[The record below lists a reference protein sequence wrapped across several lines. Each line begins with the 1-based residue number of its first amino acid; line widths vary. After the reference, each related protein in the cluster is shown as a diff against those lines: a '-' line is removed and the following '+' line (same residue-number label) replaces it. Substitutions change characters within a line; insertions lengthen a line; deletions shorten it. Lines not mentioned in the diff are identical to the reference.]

1 MIHDSRCTMHDF
13 FLIHDARCM
22 MHDGVLGIV
31 MFFFVSVSVDLEG
44 GEGVRT
50 EGGVDGLHDM
60 GFLEFELA
68 FQGG

>member
-1 MIHDSRCTMHDF
+1 MMHDF
-13 FLIHDARCM
+13 FLIHDARCT
-22 MHDGVLGIV
+22 MHDLVFRILIFIIICFYSSFLCS
-31 MFFFVSVSVDLEG
+31 MDLEG
-44 GEGVRT
+44 GEGVGA